1 MTNEKLVEL
10 IQDGI
15 TELIPSLWENT
26 EKFFYLQARKWFN
39 KYPDMC
45 RRAGVELEDL
55 EQEAYFAFTDTIGY
69 YKREEGLKFLTF
81 ANFPI
86 KTRFNDLLGLRYEAQ
101 KKLPLNGAVNIE
113 KPIGEDDVTLLDTL
127 ECPVA
132 AEEFLSLEARIDNEI
147 LRKDLDFCIDNL
159 KPVEAAAIRCRYFE
173 GLTLEETGERLGVSR
188 NMARSREADG
198 LRNLR
203 RGQNGRRL
211 KKYRADIIS
220 SSCMLGGFERW
231 RNTHTSSTEWAVLR
245 MDEADRSWME
255 KYRNE

>member
-101 KKLPLNGAVNIE
+101 THLPLNGAVNIE

-159 KPVEAAAIRCRYFE
+159 KPDQAQAVRLRYFE
-173 GLTLEETGERLGVSR
+173 GKTLEETGAALGCSR
-188 NMARSREADG
+188 NVARGKEADG

-203 RGQNGRRL
+203 RGQNFVRL

-231 RNTHTSSTEWAVLR
+231 KNTHTSSTEWAVIQ
-245 MDEADRSWME
+245 MDERE
-255 KYRNE
+255 KELHRKYGYL